1 MIRGYTVNPYKT
13 LLQYVLCPI
22 LLLCLINY
30 ASGETPSQKYK
41 KASQSQTSKDEPV
54 FSESP
59 KLTRQQV
66 IEARRKYRVKV
77 LSYDATQEI
86 GSEFPYS
93 DYVRLK
99 ITNGSKATLPYLTV
113 LTKRFNRN
121 GKMIGSSRAPSISVQ
136 DLKPGQNAE
145 IDYYPRGHLPYVKKI
160 TVEIEA
166 LIAPDI
172 EKFFPELP
180 K

>member
-1 MIRGYTVNPYKT
+1 M
-13 LLQYVLCPI
+13 
-22 LLLCLINY
+22 
-30 ASGETPSQKYK
+30 ETSADKPSL
-41 KASQSQTSKDEPV
+41 
-54 FSESP
+54 SESP

-66 IEARRKYRVKV
+66 IEARKKYRVKV
-77 LSYDATQEI
+77 LSFDATQEF

-93 DYVRLK
+93 DYIRLK
-99 ITNGSKATLPYLTV
+99 ITNDSKVTLPYLTI
-113 LTKRFNRN
+113 LTKRFNKN

-136 DLKPGQNAE
+136 DLKPGQSAE
-145 IDYYPRGHLPYVKKI
+145 IDYYPRGHLPYVNKI

-166 LIAPDI
+166 LISPDC